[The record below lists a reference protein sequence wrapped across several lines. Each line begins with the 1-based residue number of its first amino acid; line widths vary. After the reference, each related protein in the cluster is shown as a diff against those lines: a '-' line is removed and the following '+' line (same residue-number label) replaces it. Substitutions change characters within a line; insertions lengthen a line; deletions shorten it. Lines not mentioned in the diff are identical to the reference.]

1 MVSAATG
8 AARAKEGAVKYIL
21 LIHDDEATW
30 GAMSEE
36 ERNQLFKEYM
46 EFGNDLTTKGLMRA
60 GEQLQPTSTATT
72 VRVRDGKVLTT
83 DGPFAE
89 TKEQLGG
96 YYVVECDDRDQAID
110 AGARIPST
118 RVGGVIEVRPLVEFE
133 EHSQ

>member
-1 MVSAATG
+1 M
-8 AARAKEGAVKYIL
+8 KYIL
-21 LIHDDEATW
+21 LIHDDEAAW

-46 EFGNDLTTKGLMRA
+46 EFGNELQQRGALRA
-60 GEQLQPTSTATT
+60 GDQLQPTSTATT
-72 VRVRDGKVLTT
+72 VRVKDGKTLTT

-96 YYVVECDDRDQAID
+96 YYVIECENLDQAVE
-110 AGARIPST
+110 AAAMVPST

-133 EHSQ
+133 EQPQ